1 MERVVRKNYEKSN
14 KQPKQNTVTS
24 LLHVLW
30 KTAGLASLP
39 KQRGVGK
46 LYLRR
51 KIVMKPITEVAQRQF
66 HNGSYYKE
74 QVKLLVLFPESS

>member
-30 KTAGLASLP
+30 KTAGLASLQN
-39 KQRGVGK
+39 KEELGNYTREGK
-46 LYLRR
+46 
-51 KIVMKPITEVAQRQF
+51 
-66 HNGSYYKE
+66 
-74 QVKLLVLFPESS
+74 